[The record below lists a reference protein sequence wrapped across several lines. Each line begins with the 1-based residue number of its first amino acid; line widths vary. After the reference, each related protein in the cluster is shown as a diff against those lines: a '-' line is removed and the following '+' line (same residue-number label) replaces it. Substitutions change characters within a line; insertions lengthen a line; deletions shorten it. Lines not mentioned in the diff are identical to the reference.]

1 MTDPAF
7 ATLTEAFLY
16 CRDMDASLNE
26 RLEAFS
32 EATRYLIPGYQE
44 AVDRMV
50 GRLKAHDAGQA
61 APKPGEAMPS
71 FAMPDETGRLV
82 TLDEL
87 LSDGPLAMTFHRG
100 HWCPYCRINTR
111 ALAEA
116 QAQIASDGGRL
127 AAIMPERQQFAAT
140 FKAEGEVQYPILTDI
155 DNGYALS
162 LNLAIWVGEEMQ
174 QILEAGGRKVPDYQG
189 NQTWVMP
196 IPATFVI
203 ARDGLITARFIDPD
217 YRKRMTVEDLLAA
230 LKTARNQD
238 ENSQKSLSRMANR
251 GYPSAPPDGMK
262 KGRGQLEESGTSCGF
277 GRLRRPGLRTVE

>member
-1 MTDPAF
+1 MTNSAF
-7 ATLTEAFLY
+7 ANVKEAFLY

-26 RLEAFS
+26 RLETFS

-50 GRLKAHDAGQA
+50 ARLKTHDAGQA
-61 APKPGEAMPS
+61 APKPGEPMPP
-71 FAMPDETGRLV
+71 FAMPDETGHLV
-82 TLDEL
+82 TLDDL
-87 LSDGPLAMTFHRG
+87 LTGGPLAMTFHRG

-111 ALAEA
+111 ALGEA
-116 QAQIASDGGRL
+116 QARIASDGGRL

-203 ARDGLITARFIDPD
+203 AQGGLITARFIDPD
-217 YRKRMTVEDLLAA
+217 YRRRMTIEDLLAA
-230 LKTARNQD
+230 LKTAQNQYESD
-238 ENSQKSLSRMANR
+238 
-251 GYPSAPPDGMK
+251 K
-262 KGRGQLEESGTSCGF
+262 K
-277 GRLRRPGLRTVE
+277 P